1 MRDVARP
8 RGAMGGDDATSAALA
23 SADALYASGDV
34 AGALDVYAEVFGLR
48 ESPPANV
55 LRERLASSSSSSSSS
70 MRRVLYTG
78 PHTTAF
84 ARWTPILKDFCRHVS
99 APTPRFQSPPSTP
112 FNST

>member
-1 MRDVARP
+1 
-8 RGAMGGDDATSAALA
+8 MGGDDATSAALA

-34 AGALDVYAEVFGLR
+34 AAALDVYAEVFGLR

-84 ARWTPILKDFCRHVS
+84 ARWTPILKDFCRRVS